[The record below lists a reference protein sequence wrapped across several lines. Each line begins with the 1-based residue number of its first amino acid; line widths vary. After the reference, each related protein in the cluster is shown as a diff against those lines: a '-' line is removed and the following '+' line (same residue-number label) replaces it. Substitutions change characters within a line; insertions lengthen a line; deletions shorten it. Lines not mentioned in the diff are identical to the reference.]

1 MKTREERHHDYICAA
16 LSGLCAN
23 TTSGIPS
30 SAIAMSAVSFAD
42 AVLVH
47 LDGTGPTAPKP
58 ETPSPDADG
67 WIEHRPGDAMPC
79 DGGMMVLVKLRN
91 GSTWDVPDRAD
102 WWADD
107 SEMSDCWRSE
117 NSSAA
122 IIAWKP
128 A

>member
-1 MKTREERHHDYICAA
+1 MKTTEHNITGTILRAGTGTEGRVTVEIETTREQLRDFPFNMI
-16 LSGLCAN
+16 GK
-23 TTSGIPS
+23 
-30 SAIAMSAVSFAD
+30 SAIAFIAD
-42 AVLVH
+42 S
-47 LDGTGPTAPKP
+47 APKP

-79 DGGMMVLVKLRN
+79 DGEMMVLVKLRN